1 MKTLLLHSYYTD
13 QLSYYDDW
21 VDAFESHKEFETTSI
36 NVSDNWGAF
45 SDDYFIHPMAYK
57 EILRT
62 IEKVDLIIL
71 HHSMNADTLKF
82 IEPFIS
88 ALSNRR
94 GKLVSFV
101 GNEVNLLNIGMAP
114 KIKLLQ
120 DLKVDI
126 IATQLLPEAGKW
138 LYESCKDAS
147 VLSLPHGLNPAKFY
161 NTIKLNDRK
170 IDIGTRSTKYGVYL
184 GDNDRNS
191 IINYFHDNPHG
202 LNVDLGLNTE
212 DSNRFDR
219 NGWRLFLNS
228 CKATLATEAGSF
240 YLEPSDEIVSNI
252 KKYLIKT
259 SPKLILPE
267 ESFMRRAYRFAL
279 PSFLRKLLLKLK
291 SNYVA
296 EISSADQ
303 EANFQDIYEK
313 FFAETPLPPVYTKC
327 ISSRHFEAVGTQ
339 TLQIM
344 YPGRYNDIL
353 NPREH
358 FFELQKDHSN
368 IDDLLSLLDN
378 RKRIEEITSYTHH
391 HVLENHTH
399 RHRLDYLLESI

>member
-1 MKTLLLHSYYTD
+1 
-13 QLSYYDDW
+13 
-21 VDAFESHKEFETTSI
+21 
-36 NVSDNWGAF
+36 
-45 SDDYFIHPMAYK
+45 MAYK

-184 GDNDRNS
+184 GDDDRLR
-191 IINYFHDNPHG
+191 NYYFFDNPHG
-202 LNVDLGLNTE
+202 INVDW
-212 DSNRFDR
+212 D
-219 NGWRLFLNS
+219 
-228 CKATLATEAGSF
+228 
-240 YLEPSDEIVSNI
+240 
-252 KKYLIKT
+252 
-259 SPKLILPE
+259 
-267 ESFMRRAYRFAL
+267 
-279 PSFLRKLLLKLK
+279 
-291 SNYVA
+291 
-296 EISSADQ
+296 
-303 EANFQDIYEK
+303 
-313 FFAETPLPPVYTKC
+313 
-327 ISSRHFEAVGTQ
+327 
-339 TLQIM
+339 
-344 YPGRYNDIL
+344 
-353 NPREH
+353 
-358 FFELQKDHSN
+358 
-368 IDDLLSLLDN
+368 
-378 RKRIEEITSYTHH
+378 
-391 HVLENHTH
+391 
-399 RHRLDYLLESI
+399 